1 MQEVVSSNPVENGA
15 FILLLSSL
23 TFQLITSALD
33 EVPKEGA
40 PLLITWKFKNGFQ
53 AVITWLVVLN
63 NVNKHTMELRL
74 SPG

>member
-40 PLLITWKFKNGFQ
+40 PLLITWKFKNGFVAALIIENRKMDIQ
-53 AVITWLVVLN
+53 TTRDFIW
-63 NVNKHTMELRL
+63 
-74 SPG
+74 